1 MRAIISLL
9 MIVSSLIF
17 GSLCLF
23 AQSQMEMNAVAAADF
38 QKADARLN
46 SVYNKVL
53 SRNAS
58 NREFCSDLRE
68 AQRAWIR
75 FVDFHMKT
83 LFPLKEGENPREV
96 YGSIFFL
103 EFDTG
108 KTELFNQRIRQLEG
122 FLQDGR

>member
-9 MIVSSLIF
+9 TIVSCLLSGGSSLY
-17 GSLCLF
+17 G
-23 AQSQMEMNAVAAADF
+23 QTQMEMNAIAAADF
-38 QKADARLN
+38 QNADARLN
-46 SVYNKVL
+46 SVYKKVL

-122 FLQDGR
+122 FLHDGR